1 MANSEPLALYVDEEE
16 ESYLEWRKH
25 AIEMH
30 LALGIHKLLDLTA
43 YIYQLLLR
51 RHRLSCLP
59 GIKNNLELDKR
70 IRKVRDHPEKTT
82 NSLRRGSKTNLSII
96 LSIHKV

>member
-43 YIYQLLLR
+43 YIYINYC
-51 RHRLSCLP
+51 SEGTDYP
-59 GIKNNLELDKR
+59 AYPVSR
-70 IRKVRDHPEKTT
+70 ITL
-82 NSLRRGSKTNLSII
+82 N
-96 LSIHKV
+96 